1 MYKRLNIYPNGSRIP
16 DSLPDSYQPAVYG
29 EAPAGQSCFTC
40 KNFNFAT
47 RFCSAW
53 KAPVKPRWWCNGWE
67 QGPMAPASKLR
78 MQQGVGPYKRIATSV
93 VEEHFSEL
101 PKLKNM
107 QSESLK
113 DSICVDVPLM
123 IRLLEYTRESVRSD
137 VELHYVAER
146 LVELSEYG
154 DVLDMASYEDI
165 VNPKIED

>member
-1 MYKRLNIYPNGSRIP
+1 
-16 DSLPDSYQPAVYG
+16 
-29 EAPAGQSCFTC
+29 
-40 KNFNFAT
+40 
-47 RFCSAW
+47 
-53 KAPVKPRWWCNGWE
+53 
-67 QGPMAPASKLR
+67 
-78 MQQGVGPYKRIATSV
+78 MQQDVGPYKRIATSV
-93 VEEHFSEL
+93 VEEHFSAQ

-107 QSESLK
+107 QTENVK